1 MSRAPRRSR
10 NAGDVTPLEP
20 ALVARFR
27 GDVTRLSGPARL
39 ALAVSGG
46 PDSMAMLALAAAAFP
61 GEVAAATV
69 DHGLRAESA
78 DEAAMVAAYCAT
90 LGVPHATL
98 VITEPRPASGN
109 LHAWARARR
118 YALLSRWAIDAGC
131 GALLTAHHADDQAE
145 TFLMRAARGSGVAGL
160 AGIRA
165 CQPNAV
171 PAIVRPLL
179 GWRSAEL
186 RAIATTAGAPFVD
199 DPSNRD
205 PVFERARVRA
215 TLAEIDWLDPLKLA
229 AAAAHAA
236 EAEDALAAMTRLVWS
251 QRAVEATGDVTIP
264 VADLPREIRRRLAA
278 HALRTIDPA
287 TATDTIESLLESLE
301 AGKRGTQGSVLA
313 SAHHE
318 IWRFRP
324 APPRRSH

>member
-27 GDVTRLSGPARL
+27 GDVTRLSGPTRL

-61 GEVAAATV
+61 GAVAAATV
-69 DHGLRAESA
+69 DHRLRAASA
-78 DEAAMVAAYCAT
+78 EEAAMVAAHCAT

-98 VITEPRPASGN
+98 AIAEPRPATGN
-109 LHAWARARR
+109 LHAWARAHR
-118 YALLSRWAIDAGC
+118 YALLSRWASDAGC

-165 CQPNAV
+165 RQPHAA
-171 PAIVRPLL
+171 PPIVRPLL

-186 RAIATTAGAPFVD
+186 RAIAAAAGAPFVD

-205 PVFERARVRA
+205 PAFERARVRT
-215 TLAEIDWLDPLKLA
+215 TLAAVDWLDPLRLA

-236 EAEDALAAMTRLVWS
+236 EAEDALAAMTRLSWS
-251 QRAVEATGDVTIP
+251 QRAAESPGAVSVTIT
-264 VADLPREIRRRLAA
+264 DLPREIRRRLAA

-287 TATDTIESLLESLE
+287 TATDNIESLLESLE
-301 AGKRGTQGSVLA
+301 NGKRATQGSVLA
-313 SAHHE
+313 SAAGG
-318 IWRFRP
+318 IWRFRA